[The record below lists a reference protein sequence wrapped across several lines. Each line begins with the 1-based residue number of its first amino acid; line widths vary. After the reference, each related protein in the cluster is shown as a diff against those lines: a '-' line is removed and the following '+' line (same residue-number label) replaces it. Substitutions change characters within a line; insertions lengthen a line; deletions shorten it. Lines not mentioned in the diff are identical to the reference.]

1 MGSILSTVL
10 FQPLLL
16 GTAAAI
22 IIIALI
28 YQEKSA
34 KCGDK
39 SEDWGKE
46 IFKINMGLAAVIIIT
61 AIIINF
67 ISGLEI

>member
-1 MGSILSTVL
+1 ML

-16 GTAAAI
+16 GTAAAMM
-22 IIIALI
+22 IIALI
-28 YQEKSA
+28 YQDKST
-34 KCGDK
+34 KCGDT
-39 SEDWGKE
+39 SDDWGKD
-46 IFKINMGLAAVIIIT
+46 IFKINMGVAIVVIIT

>member
-1 MGSILSTVL
+1 ML

-16 GTAAAI
+16 GTAAAMM
-22 IIIALI
+22 IIALI
-28 YQEKSA
+28 YQDKSTT
-34 KCGDK
+34 CGDT
-39 SEDWGKE
+39 SADWGKD
-46 IFKINMGLAAVIIIT
+46 IFKINMGVAIVVIIT

>member
-1 MGSILSTVL
+1 MGSIISTVL

-16 GTAAAI
+16 GTAAAMM
-22 IIIALI
+22 IIALM

-34 KCGDK
+34 TCGDK

-46 IFKINMGLAAVIIIT
+46 IFKINMGIAAVIIII
-61 AIIINF
+61 AVIINF